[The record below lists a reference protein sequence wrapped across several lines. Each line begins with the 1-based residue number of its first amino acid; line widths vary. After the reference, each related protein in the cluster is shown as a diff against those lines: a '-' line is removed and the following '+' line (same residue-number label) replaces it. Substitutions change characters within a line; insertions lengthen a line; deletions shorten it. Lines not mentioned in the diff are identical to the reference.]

1 MEMHSERSI
10 LPSPFQLKLG
20 ALIVLFALAYSGA
33 ISHMVRTWSTSNTYS
48 HGFLVPLISIYFIWM
63 KRGALSSLS
72 SKPSLAAGPVAVAAT
87 SMLLAAGHVSSL
99 VIVQQISL
107 VLALP
112 ALVLMLMGWGFL
124 RALALPL
131 SYLLLMVPALDI
143 LIERI
148 QFPFQLITA
157 KMAAGFLQLFNVP
170 VFLNRQFI
178 EMPNITIEVAR
189 ACSGVQYLVAII
201 ALAIPLAYLNHTGR
215 TRLVILALAV
225 AIGVVTNWLRVI
237 FIALW
242 SYAGGEVLH
251 GPMHVFQ
258 GLFVAVAGFFI
269 LFIISMVLTRSERR
283 SGKSGPEAKTASS
296 YGAFSMSNAAFAAGA
311 LLLAATAAYIHL
323 HKTEPVPLAEPLRRL
338 PLQIAEWKG
347 ADRASRGELPFLM
360 KGADSE
366 LYRTYTGPS
375 GREVRVYVAY
385 FTAQTQGRELV
396 RHEHAAMFG
405 SERTIEL
412 PYGEGSVMA
421 NLAAYSGPRD
431 YRILYWYSIN
441 GRHVTG
447 RVKAKL
453 MTLVDGVFRKRTN
466 GAVVMIFWDATDEV
480 EAGLDLERAGFI
492 EALLPAIESR
502 ISKFET
508 EEIA

>member
-1 MEMHSERSI
+1 MEMHSERGI

-20 ALIVLFALAYSGA
+20 ALAVLFALAYGEA
-33 ISHMVRTWSTSNTYS
+33 VSHMVRTWSTSNTYS
-48 HGFLVPLISIYFIWM
+48 HGFLVPLVSIYFIWM
-63 KRGALSSLS
+63 KRGALSTLP
-72 SKPSLAAGPVAVAAT
+72 SKPSLAAGSVAVAAT

-112 ALVLMLMGWGFL
+112 ALVLMLMGRSFL

-143 LIERI
+143 LIERV
-148 QFPFQLITA
+148 QFPFQLVTA

-178 EMPNITIEVAR
+178 EMPNITLEVAR

-225 AIGVVTNWLRVI
+225 VIGVVANWLRVI
-237 FIALW
+237 LIALW
-242 SYAGGEVLH
+242 SHAGGEVLH

-258 GLFVAVAGFFI
+258 GLFVAVAGFFM
-269 LFIISMVLTRSERR
+269 LFVVSMVLAWSGRR
-283 SGKSGPEAKTASS
+283 SGKPGPEAKAATT

-311 LLLAATAAYIHL
+311 LLLAATAAYVHL
-323 HKTEPVPLAEPLRRL
+323 YKTEPVQLAEPLRRL
-338 PLQIAEWKG
+338 PMHLAEWKG
-347 ADRASRGELPFLM
+347 SDRASHGELPFLM

-366 LYRTYTGPS
+366 IYRTYTGPS

-385 FTAQTQGRELV
+385 YTAQTQGRELV
-396 RHEHAAMFG
+396 RHEHASMFG
-405 SERTIEL
+405 PERIIEL
-412 PYGEGSVMA
+412 PYGEGAVRA

-431 YRILYWYSIN
+431 YRVLYWYSIN
-441 GRHVTG
+441 GRRITG
-447 RVKAKL
+447 RIEAKL

-466 GAVVMIFWDATDEV
+466 GAVVMIFWDATDEAD
-480 EAGLDLERAGFI
+480 AGLDPERAGFI

-502 ISKFET
+502 LSKFET
-508 EEIA
+508 EEIT